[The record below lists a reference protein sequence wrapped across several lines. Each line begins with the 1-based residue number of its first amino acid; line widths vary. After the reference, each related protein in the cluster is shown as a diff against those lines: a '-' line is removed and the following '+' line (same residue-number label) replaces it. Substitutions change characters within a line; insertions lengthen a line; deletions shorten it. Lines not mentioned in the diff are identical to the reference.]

1 MYSIDLILCWGIG
14 LAQFMLRGLSDKEK
28 AQLVPP
34 ITTLILC
41 KRLVKDYFNLIKG
54 RIRLHLR
61 ATWYIL
67 CVFVGESGRMW
78 SAGSIRRFTVN

>member
-14 LAQFMLRGLSDKEK
+14 LAQFMLCGLIYKEK
-28 AQLVPP
+28 AQLVSP
-34 ITTLILC
+34 IPTLILC

-54 RIRLHLR
+54 RIRLQLR

-67 CVFVGESGRMW
+67 CVFVGESGKMW
-78 SAGSIRRFTVN
+78 SAGSIRRFAVN

>member
-1 MYSIDLILCWGIG
+1 MYSIDLILCWASG
-14 LAQFMLRGLSDKEK
+14 LAQFMLCGLSDKEK
-28 AQLVPP
+28 SQLVAP
-34 ITTLILC
+34 IQTLILC
-41 KRLVKDYFNLIKG
+41 KRLVKEYFNLIKG

-61 ATWYIL
+61 VTWYIL

>member
-14 LAQFMLRGLSDKEK
+14 LAQFMLCGLIDKEK

-67 CVFVGESGRMW
+67 CVFVGESGRIW

>member
-1 MYSIDLILCWGIG
+1 MYLIDLTLSRGIG
-14 LAQFMLRGLSDKEK
+14 LAQLMLCGLIDKK
-28 AQLVPP
+28 KVQLVPP
-34 ITTLILC
+34 ILTLILC
-41 KRLVKDYFNLIKG
+41 KGLVKEYFNLIKG
-54 RIRLHLR
+54 QIRLHLR

>member
-14 LAQFMLRGLSDKEK
+14 LAQLMLCGLIDKEK
-28 AQLVPP
+28 AQLVSPFS
-34 ITTLILC
+34 TLFLC
-41 KRLVKDYFNLIKG
+41 KRLVKEYFNLIKG